1 MKQKIKSLLLLTT
14 SVTVV
19 ACNSGGMAATGSGGL
34 QQVSQ
39 SVAIKVASD
48 KLWSFDSGTVSLVY
62 PQRSLANNNVVNFIM
77 RGDSLD
83 TIESFG
89 SQSYLPVLIKA
100 IKQADPI
107 DFYQDFNGQT
117 SRNIKVIDVK
127 LNGFHGNNEAT
138 LFTNYASGDT
148 AKDYFKKTKPVPLS
162 AENKTTTSTYTD
174 SDGKSYNITSQMYF
188 VYNPQSE
195 DNNARA
201 KALVDKIYQ
210 EASSSSEPVIFYI
223 HCDSGHDR
231 TGLISTM
238 YLLDNYMK
246 INNSANYAD
255 TDMQRLIE
263 LGQVVW
269 KGDKYNISNYND
281 GRKYQQSAYYGSNGD
296 EFINILANSFGT
308 DSGILNWAKIVPATI
323 KTATPP
329 AIDEYAWTSP
339 LCNSGYGGACL
350 TLGNNILSINNTSMI
365 SQEQLGNYSYYLV
378 YVNANGLPIKDNA
391 GENYL
396 KYSPVKGATYP
407 LNINLNNKPAGAA
420 ALKLY
425 VYPINDSMKGSNQSK
440 LDYVAS
446 ITL

>member
-1 MKQKIKSLLLLTT
+1 MKQGVKFLLVITVGL
-14 SVTVV
+14 SVV
-19 ACNSGGMAATGSGGL
+19 ACNNGGTSTAFNE
-34 QQVSQ
+34 QQQ
-39 SVAIKVASD
+39 INQTVASKVLSD

-77 RGDSLD
+77 RGDALD

-117 SRNIKVIDVK
+117 SRNIKIIDVK

-138 LFTNYASGDT
+138 LFTDYASGDT
-148 AKDYFKKTKPVPLS
+148 AEDYFKKTKPVPLS
-162 AENKTTTSTYTD
+162 AENKAITSTYTD
-174 SDGKSYNITSQMYF
+174 TDGKNYNITSQMYF

-195 DNNARA
+195 DNNASA

-210 EASSSSEPVIFYI
+210 QAASSSEPVIFYI

-246 INNSANYAD
+246 VNNSANYAD

-269 KGDKYNISNYND
+269 KDDKYNISNYND

-296 EFINILANSFGT
+296 GFINILANSFGT
-308 DSGILNWAKIVPATI
+308 DNGILNWAKIVPATI
-323 KTATPP
+323 KTATTP

-339 LCNSGYGGACL
+339 LCNSGYSSTCL
-350 TLGNNILSINNTSMI
+350 AFDDNILTINNTSMI
-365 SQEQLGNYSYYLV
+365 PPEQLGNYLYYLV
-378 YVNANGLPIKDNA
+378 YIDANGLPVKDSSR
-391 GENYL
+391 GIYL
-396 KYSPVKGATYP
+396 EYSPIKEANYP
-407 LNINLNNKPAGAA
+407 LSIDLNNKPANAVGV
-420 ALKLY
+420 KLY
-425 VYPINDSMKGSNQSK
+425 VYPKNNGSISLGNQIK
-440 LDYVAS
+440 LNYVAS
-446 ITL
+446 IHF